1 MKILFA
7 QEYLRENH
15 MKKMEDGSLK
25 NVFLSTRGGKL
36 LKNLITDGLGLD
48 NKDFY
53 IDYAYYAVPQ
63 VIGRDKSGRAVKY
76 KQPAQKDANPLHEE
90 FRARIVKER
99 PDIIVPSGNLGCKAL
114 LGKASISTMRG
125 VPQKVRI
132 VHKTTKTTD
141 VPDDIFEEYRLS
153 GVLRDLE
160 NSLKTATRGLEN
172 IDSGIVGVREPFR
185 DLVLR
190 YPQVQQ
196 ERDDA
201 VALVEGLE
209 AEISELR
216 LSGITPDFELPVTE
230 VEESH
235 TCWVLPMYSME
246 YMLVNPKIQNL
257 VEADFG
263 TLKKFVDEGEDAFV
277 AKKVKYEDVTTIE
290 RVREIFTKI
299 VHEAPVVSW
308 DLETNTLSPERIGA
322 KPLVIS
328 ICWKEGTGA
337 TIPLQHKDFM
347 WLPGHLAEI
356 YKYIEEFVGNENI
369 IKVGHNIKYD
379 MKFLRL
385 TRNITRFKN
394 NRDTKTMYYLLV
406 NQDVKGSLRLSDLT
420 YEFTDMG
427 GYDKALE
434 DYKKQYI
441 EDYKAKEKARIDKEK
456 LDWKLKCDAEREQA
470 SNKIKEMKADINA
483 TIKELR
489 SELKVVNKTIK
500 KLEKDE
506 QPLTEF
512 LAGRPDY
519 LTNRIEE
526 LKQLRDRQAQEW
538 KYEKP
543 ETPKWDEVK
552 APVNEIDG
560 GDFNY
565 EWIPLWEMLS
575 PYASGDVDAC
585 LRIYNQL
592 AARCTKKGLEKLQDL
607 YTGHYPELVN
617 VLAKIEA
624 TGIKTDIPYIKSLVE
639 AYTKEENRLI
649 ALMRKF
655 PEIKKLKEEK
665 EELYRKGL
673 EEKMKPV
680 KFRDTEIAKLRDKY
694 KDEADREFNP
704 NSSDDKQKVMFKY
717 TGIKLPF
724 NREHLVDSAVENN
737 LEEDEIEWY
746 HYKSNSANM
755 KYIAQHYPEMKE
767 LAELLVE
774 FSLVKTRKQNFTY
787 KFLSMVD
794 HNDILHGSFN
804 SEGTETSRLS
814 SANPNMQNMPR
825 KSGDVYR
832 FDYKHPIK
840 RMFISR
846 FEGGALIQLDYSSL
860 ESRVMAL
867 DAMDMDMIKSFFD
880 GEDIHRQTAALTF
893 RKPPEDVTDDERT
906 KAKAVSFGLAYGE
919 VPFSFAPKHN
929 MTVDEAEKL
938 FKDFF
943 AGKPR
948 LEQYIEEN
956 KGIAMK
962 AGSISC
968 LQGYTR
974 NLRDVY
980 SQDKQKRN
988 GALRQATNTRIQGS
1002 GAFLTNN
1009 SLIYINNLIEKM
1021 NLRSR
1026 IVLTVHDSIVID
1038 CPPEEIKLMAHIG
1051 KKVMENLPIDW
1062 LWIDWEGER
1071 RRFPITADV
1080 EIGVTYNDMVDY
1092 NPDDLDTFDSVAGY
1106 CKYHGD
1112 LKNVKNYKN
1121 SKAITEE
1128 KYDELVEV
1136 IKSNKPQ
1143 YQKIA

>member
-1 MKILFA
+1 
-7 QEYLRENH
+7 
-15 MKKMEDGSLK
+15 MKKMDDGSLK
-25 NVFLSTRGGKL
+25 NVFLSTKGGSL
-36 LKNLITDGLGLD
+36 LKNLITQGLGLT

-63 VIGRDKSGRAVKY
+63 VVSRDKNGRAIKY
-76 KQPAQKDANPLHEE
+76 KQVAQKDANPLYEE
-90 FRARIVKER
+90 FKARIVKEK

-125 VPQKVRI
+125 IPQKVTLTS
-132 VHKTTKTTD
+132 KTVVQKE
-141 VPDDIFEEYRLS
+141 VPDDILEEYRLS
-153 GVLRDLE
+153 RVLRELKD
-160 NSLKTATRGLEN
+160 SLATAQRRLEN
-172 IDSGIVGVREPFR
+172 IDNGVEGVRDPYHK
-185 DLVLR
+185 LVLR
-190 YPQVQQ
+190 YPGVVK
-196 ERDDA
+196 EREDA
-201 VALVEGLE
+201 VEVIEGLQTE
-209 AEISELR
+209 IAELE
-216 LSGITPDFELPVTE
+216 LSGITPDWELPVDE
-230 VEESH
+230 IEESH

-263 TLKKFVDEGEDAFV
+263 TLKKFVDEGENAFV
-277 AKKVKYEDVTTIE
+277 AKKVTYEDVVTIE

-299 VHEAPVVSW
+299 VKEHPVIAW
-308 DLETNTLSPERIGA
+308 DLETNTLSPERLGA

-328 ICWKEGTGA
+328 MSWAEGQGV
-337 TIPLQHKDFM
+337 TIPLEHKDFM

-356 YKYIEEFVGNENI
+356 YKYIEEFVGDENI

-379 MKFLRL
+379 MRFLRL

-406 NQDVKGSLRLSDLT
+406 NQDVKGSLKLSDLT

-434 DYKKQYI
+434 DFKKQYI
-441 EDYKAKEKARIDKEK
+441 EEYKAKEKARIDREK
-456 LDWKLKCDAEREQA
+456 YEWKLKCETEREAA
-470 SNKIKEMKADINA
+470 SKAIKEMKADINA
-483 TIKELR
+483 AIKELR
-489 SELKVVNKTIK
+489 SELKVVEKTIK
-500 KLEKDE
+500 KLDKEG

-512 LAGRPDY
+512 LAGRPEY
-519 LTNRIEE
+519 LRNRIEE
-526 LKQLRDRQAQEW
+526 LKALRDRQAQEW
-538 KYEKP
+538 KYVKP
-543 ETPKWDEVK
+543 DTPKWDEVK

-575 PYASGDVDAC
+575 PYASGDVDVC

-592 AARCTKKGLEKLQDL
+592 AERCTKKGLKKIEDL
-607 YTGHYPELVN
+607 YKGHYPELVN

-624 TGIKTDIPYIKSLVE
+624 TGIKTDVPYIKSLVE

-655 PEIKKLKEEK
+655 PEVKQLEQEK
-665 EELYRKGL
+665 EELYRMGL

-680 KFRDTEIAKLRDKY
+680 KFRDAEIAKLRDKY
-694 KDEADREFNP
+694 KDEEDRRFNP

-724 NREHLVDSAVENN
+724 NREHLVDSAVEDN
-737 LEEDEIEWY
+737 LEEHEIEWF

-755 KYIAQHYPEMKE
+755 KYISQHYPEMKE
-767 LAELLVE
+767 LADLLVE

-787 KFLSMVD
+787 KFLGMVD

-846 FEGGALIQLDYSSL
+846 FDGGALIQLDYSSL

-880 GEDIHRQTAALTF
+880 GEDIHRQTASLTF
-893 RKPPEDVTDDERT
+893 RKKPEDITDDERT

-938 FKDFF
+938 FEDFF

-948 LEQYIEEN
+948 LKEYIEEN
-956 KGIAMK
+956 KEIAMK
-962 AGSISC
+962 EGSISC

-1038 CPPEEIKLMAHIG
+1038 CPKEEIKLMAHIG
-1051 KKVMENLPIDW
+1051 KTVMENLPIDW

-1092 NPDDLDTFDSVAGY
+1092 NPDDLDTFESVAGY

-1136 IKSNKPQ
+1136 IKSNKAQ

>member
-25 NVFLSTRGGKL
+25 NVFLSTKGGSL
-36 LKNLITDGLGLD
+36 LKNLITQGLGLT

-53 IDYAYYAVPQ
+53 IDYAYYEVPN
-63 VIGRDKSGRAVKY
+63 VVSRDKNGRAIKY
-76 KQPAQKDANPLHEE
+76 KQVAQKDATPRYEE
-90 FRARIVKER
+90 FKARIVKEK
-99 PDIIVPSGNLGCKAL
+99 PDIIIPSGNLGCKAL

-125 VPQKVRI
+125 IPQKVTFA
-132 VHKTTKTTD
+132 VEED
-141 VPDDIFEEYRLS
+141 VYIES
-153 GVLRDLE
+153 I
-160 NSLKTATRGLEN
+160 N
-172 IDSGIVGVREPFR
+172 IDGEDESGWTKETKR
-185 DLVLR
+185 
-190 YPQVQQ
+190 
-196 ERDDA
+196 
-201 VALVEGLE
+201 
-209 AEISELR
+209 
-216 LSGITPDFELPVTE
+216 
-230 VEESH
+230 H

-277 AKKVKYEDVTTIE
+277 AKKVKYEDVVTIE

-299 VHEAPVVSW
+299 VKEHPVIAW
-308 DLETNTLSPERIGA
+308 DLETNTLSPERLGA

-328 ICWKEGTGA
+328 MSWAEGQGV
-337 TIPLQHKDFM
+337 TIPLEHKDFM

-356 YKYIEEFVGNENI
+356 YKYIEEFVGDENI
-369 IKVGHNIKYD
+369 LKVGHNLKYD

-385 TRNITRFKN
+385 TRNIHRFKN

-434 DYKKQYI
+434 DFKKDYI
-441 EDYKAKEKARIDKEK
+441 EAYKAKEKARIEK
-456 LDWKLKCDAEREQA
+456 QKAEWKATCDAERDAA
-470 SNKIKEMKADINA
+470 SKAIKEMKADINA
-483 TIKELR
+483 AIKELR
-489 SELKVVNKTIK
+489 SELKVVEKTIK
-500 KLEKDE
+500 KLNKEE

-526 LKQLRDRQAQEW
+526 LKALRDRQAQEW
-538 KYEKP
+538 KYVKP
-543 ETPKWDEVK
+543 DTPKWDEVK

-575 PYASGDVDAC
+575 PYASGDVDVC
-585 LRIYNQL
+585 LRIYTQL
-592 AARCTKKGLEKLQDL
+592 AARCTKKGLQKIEDL
-607 YTGHYPELVN
+607 YKGHYPELVN

-624 TGIKTDIPYIKSLVE
+624 TGIKTDVPYIKSLVE

-655 PEIKKLKEEK
+655 PEIRQLEDEK
-665 EELYRKGL
+665 DELYRMGL

-680 KFRDTEIAKLRDKY
+680 KFRDAEVAKLRDKY
-694 KDEADREFNP
+694 KDEEDRRFNP

-724 NREHLVDSAVENN
+724 NREHLVDSAVEDN
-737 LEEDEIEWY
+737 LEEHEIEWF

-755 KYIAQHYPEMKE
+755 KYISQHYPEMKE
-767 LAELLVE
+767 LADLLVE

-787 KFLSMVD
+787 KFLGMVD

-880 GEDIHRQTAALTF
+880 GEDIHRQTASLTF

-938 FKDFF
+938 FEDFF

-948 LEQYIEEN
+948 LKEYIEEN

-962 AGSISC
+962 DGSISC
-968 LQGYTR
+968 MQGYTR

-1038 CPPEEIKLMAHIG
+1038 CPKEEIKLMAHIG
-1051 KKVMENLPIDW
+1051 KTVMENLPIDW
-1062 LWIDWEGER
+1062 LYIDWEGER
-1071 RRFPITADV
+1071 RRFPITADI

-1092 NPDDLDTFDSVAGY
+1092 NPDDLDTFESVAGY

-1136 IKSNKPQ
+1136 IKTNKPK

>member
-1 MKILFA
+1 
-7 QEYLRENH
+7 

-25 NVFLSTRGGKL
+25 NVFLSTKGGSL
-36 LKNLITDGLGLD
+36 LKNLITQGLGLT

-63 VIGRDKSGRAVKY
+63 VISRDKNGRAIKY
-76 KQPAQKDANPLHEE
+76 KQVAQKDANPLYEE
-90 FRARIVKER
+90 FKARIVKEK

-125 VPQKVRI
+125 VPQKVTFA
-132 VHKTTKTTD
+132 VEED
-141 VPDDIFEEYRLS
+141 VYIES
-153 GVLRDLE
+153 I
-160 NSLKTATRGLEN
+160 N
-172 IDSGIVGVREPFR
+172 IDGEDESGWVKETKR
-185 DLVLR
+185 
-190 YPQVQQ
+190 
-196 ERDDA
+196 
-201 VALVEGLE
+201 
-209 AEISELR
+209 
-216 LSGITPDFELPVTE
+216 
-230 VEESH
+230 H

-263 TLKKFVDEGEDAFV
+263 TLKKFVDEGENAFV
-277 AKKVKYEDVTTIE
+277 AKKVTYENVTTIE

-299 VHEAPVVSW
+299 VKEYPVIAW
-308 DLETNTLSPERIGA
+308 DLETNTLSPERLGA

-328 ICWKEGTGA
+328 MSWAEGQGV
-337 TIPLQHKDFM
+337 TIPLEHKDFT

-356 YKYIEEFVGNENI
+356 YKYIEEFVGDENI

-379 MKFLRL
+379 MRFLRL

-406 NQDVKGSLRLSDLT
+406 NQDVKGSLKLSDLT

-434 DYKKQYI
+434 DFKKQYI
-441 EDYKAKEKARIDKEK
+441 EDYKASEKARIEK
-456 LDWKLKCDAEREQA
+456 QKADWKAKCDAEREAA
-470 SNKIKEMKADINA
+470 SKAIKEMKVDINA
-483 TIKELR
+483 AIKELR
-489 SELKVVNKTIK
+489 SELKVVEKTIK
-500 KLEKDE
+500 KLDKEG

-512 LAGRPDY
+512 LAGRPEY
-519 LTNRIEE
+519 LRNRIEE
-526 LKQLRDRQAQEW
+526 LKALRDRQAQEW
-538 KYEKP
+538 KYVKP
-543 ETPKWDEVK
+543 DTPKWDEVK

-575 PYASGDVDAC
+575 PYASGDVDVC

-592 AARCTKKGLEKLQDL
+592 AERCTKKGLKKIEDL
-607 YTGHYPELVN
+607 YKGHYPELVN

-624 TGIKTDIPYIKSLVE
+624 TGIKTDVPYIKSLVE

-655 PEIKKLKEEK
+655 PEVKQLEDEKL
-665 EELYRKGL
+665 ELYRKGV

-694 KDEADREFNP
+694 KDEADRRFNP

-724 NREHLVDSAVENN
+724 NREHLVDSAVEDN
-737 LEEDEIEWY
+737 LEEHEIEWY

-755 KYIAQHYPEMKE
+755 KYISQHYPEMKE
-767 LAELLVE
+767 LADLLVE

-787 KFLSMVD
+787 KFLGMVD

-846 FEGGALIQLDYSSL
+846 FDGGALIQLDYSSL

-880 GEDIHRQTAALTF
+880 GEDIHRQTASLTF
-893 RKPPEDVTDDERT
+893 RKKPEDITDDERT

-938 FKDFF
+938 FEDFF

-948 LEQYIEEN
+948 LKEYIEEN
-956 KGIAMK
+956 KEIAMK
-962 AGSISC
+962 EGSISC

-1038 CPPEEIKLMAHIG
+1038 CPKEEIKLMAHIG
-1051 KKVMENLPIDW
+1051 KTVMENLPIDW

-1092 NPDDLDTFDSVAGY
+1092 DPEDLDTFESVAGY
-1106 CKYHGD
+1106 CKFHGD

-1128 KYDELVEV
+1128 KYEELVEV
-1136 IKSNKPQ
+1136 IKSNKAQ